1 MAAQKWQTTSSNFEK
16 VLRSSQK
23 YSELS
28 EEVHKSTFNPNEA
41 KDFIFYFCKMGR
53 TRPWNRQQRAPRNPR
68 NRERFDELVELNGK
82 IQEVKTLVYAS
93 KFKQIGSIMNHLKE
107 IEEQMNQ
114 MERIFNVF
122 QYNLTNDWYEDDRQ
136 AQQVQQAQQVPQV
149 QQVRQVPQV
158 QRPQVPEFQMKPPED
173 DDFTVYMSDMFK
185 DQNF

>member
-1 MAAQKWQTTSSNFEK
+1 MKTPLLAKVAGRAATQKNGKQLPATLK
-16 VLRSSQK
+16 K
-23 YSELS
+23 YL
-28 EEVHKSTFNPNEA
+28 EVHKSTFNPT
-41 KDFIFYFCKMGR
+41 KQKTSFFIFCKMGR

-114 MERIFNVF
+114 MERIFIVF

-136 AQQVQQAQQVPQV
+136 AQQVPQV

-158 QRPQVPEFQMKPPED
+158 QQTPVFQMKPPED

-185 DQNF
+185 DQNFRK